1 MIELYK
7 IAWDAAKLGDSVT
20 ADAAR
25 SAARTPGIA
34 YSTTLDMHCKLA
46 EVLAYSGDPDVV
58 RRRQRLLLGIDGH
71 KLALSRVIIPGHESF
86 YPGFTTEKDQYQLST
101 SGGGSLSVCY
111 ETDPFTI
118 NPIHSPQDGYR
129 PVRLNIVIQSV
140 GRSDEELLDAM
151 NTVSTARFSY
161 ANAQG
166 VRVDI
171 DPLSP
176 HFGQATEP
184 LIRKTSGSGPVRY
197 RMERTHSGEEEDGMP
212 IPYEDEPRHEGTPR
226 LARVLL
232 DAIRQSPAFQAA
244 QPAAAT
250 A

>member
-1 MIELYK
+1 MIELHK
-7 IAWDAAKLGDSVT
+7 VAWDAAKFGDSVT
-20 ADAAR
+20 ADVAR
-25 SAARTPGIA
+25 SAARTPGIM

-46 EVLAYSGDPDVV
+46 EALAYSGDSDVV

-86 YPGFTTEKDQYQLST
+86 YSRFTKGDGYQFST
-101 SGGGSLSVCY
+101 PGGGSLSVCY
-111 ETDPFTI
+111 ETDPFTT

-140 GRSDEELLDAM
+140 GRSDNELLDAM
-151 NTVSTARFSY
+151 DTINTARFSY

-166 VRVDI
+166 VRIDI

-184 LIRKTSGSGPVRY
+184 LIKENSSSEPVRY
-197 RMERTHSGEEEDGMP
+197 RMERIYKGEEEEMP
-212 IPYEDEPRHEGTPR
+212 IPYEDEPRHVGTPR
-226 LARVLL
+226 LARVLI
-232 DAIRQSPAFQAA
+232 DAIRQSPTFQAA
-244 QPAAAT
+244 QPTAAT